1 MKNPL
6 GIGENSLGVE
16 KTLKERGK
24 SDWEW
29 GKTAGKKREWE
40 KKPLGMRE
48 KLLGMEEKKSGNGKK
63 PTWKW
68 KKITGNGG
76 NPLEIG
82 KKTLGMGK

>member
-48 KLLGMEEKKSGNGKK
+48 KLLGMEEKILGMGKKTPGNGKK
-63 PTWKW
+63 S
-68 KKITGNGG
+68 
-76 NPLEIG
+76 
-82 KKTLGMGK
+82 LGMGEIHWK

>member
-1 MKNPL
+1 MKNP
-6 GIGENSLGVE
+6 LGVE

-29 GKTAGKKREWE
+29 GKTAGKKWEWE
-40 KKPLGMRE
+40 KKNIGNE
-48 KLLGMEEKKSGNGKK
+48 GKITWNGGKNSGNGKK
-63 PTWKW
+63 NTWKW